1 MSRKRSLALVGSAV
15 VAAAVPMAMAQTGSP
30 ALPQG
35 SEPVTL
41 NPADFTT
48 NIDNPYWPMAPG
60 SRWVLRET
68 TPDGTKEKVVITVL
82 NQTKK
87 IANGV
92 TARVVRDVVSEDGVP
107 VEVTDD
113 WYAQDTTGNIWY
125 LGEKTTEYTNGR
137 PSSTHGS
144 FEAGV
149 NGAQAGI
156 ALPANP
162 QPGLTYR
169 QEYLA
174 GQAQDRAEVIGI
186 EKHVQT
192 PAGHFRDLLTTRDL
206 NDLKPRFVEFKF
218 YAGSPGPTRARS
230 SSAIGR
236 EHRGS
241 SPGLDAGATA
251 SVVSISRNA
260 IRRMGEDGA
269 LTAPSK
275 PLREEPRCDSW

>member
-1 MSRKRSLALVGSAV
+1 MPRKRSLALVGSAV
-15 VAAAVPMAMAQTGSP
+15 LAVSVPAVMAQSGAP

-35 SEPVTL
+35 GEPVTL

-82 NQTKK
+82 NRTKK

-92 TARVVRDVVSEDGVP
+92 TARVVRDVVTENGEP
-107 VEVTDD
+107 IEVTDD
-113 WYAQDTTGNIWY
+113 WYAQDRAGNIWY

-137 PSSTHGS
+137 PSSTQGS
-144 FEAGV
+144 FEVGV

-162 QPGLTYR
+162 QPGMTYR

-174 GQAQDRAEVIGI
+174 GQAQDRAEVVGI

-192 PAGHFRDLLTTRDL
+192 PAGHFRDLLMTRDL
-206 NDLKPRFVEFKF
+206 NDLKPRFVELKF
-218 YAGSPGPTRARS
+218 YARGVGPVLALGISGT
-230 SSAIGR
+230 
-236 EHRGS
+236 
-241 SPGLDAGATA
+241 DA
-251 SVVSISRNA
+251 
-260 IRRMGEDGA
+260 
-269 LTAPSK
+269 
-275 PLREEPRCDSW
+275 REELVSYRAGTPRK